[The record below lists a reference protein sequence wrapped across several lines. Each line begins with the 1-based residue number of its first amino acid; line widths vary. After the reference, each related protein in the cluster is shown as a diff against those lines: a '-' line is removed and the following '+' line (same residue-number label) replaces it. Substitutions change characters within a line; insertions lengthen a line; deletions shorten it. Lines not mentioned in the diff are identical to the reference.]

1 MTNNKKL
8 SDLNFDTKNANKHTA
23 KGQKALEDSLQK
35 YGAGRSILVDKNNN
49 IIAGNLTAEVF
60 GQIGLEEVQI
70 VESDG
75 KKLIVVKRTDIDI
88 NSKAG
93 RELAISDNRAS
104 ELSLNWDSD
113 ALKDIQENF
122 KVDLSEFFSNK
133 ELKLLGLDNINLNE
147 ENFEFADEIKTDIV
161 LGDLFEIGEHR
172 LLCGDST
179 DSDQVA
185 KLMNGQKADMVF
197 TDPPYGVNYEKKAK
211 LILGRKQ
218 DAKIEGD
225 NIKIDFLKVIIL
237 NSFCNINKNLRD
249 GGVYYICSPQ
259 GGQLGIMMMMMIE
272 AGIECR
278 HIIIWKKDSPV
289 FSMGR
294 LDYDYQH
301 EPILYGWKKNHKHY
315 GEGIYKTSVW
325 DIARPKISKLHP
337 TMKPIELIENAI
349 LNSSVVDNIILD
361 LFLGSGS
368 TMVASHQLKRKCY
381 GMEIEPKY
389 CQVILDRMI
398 KLDPSLKIIKNGKH
412 S

>member
-1 MTNNKKL
+1 MSNFKKL

-49 IIAGNLTAEVF
+49 IIAGNLTAEVA

-93 RELAISDNRAS
+93 RELAILDNRAS

-113 ALKDIQENF
+113 SLKDIQDNF

-147 ENFEFADEIKTDIV
+147 EDFQFPDEIKTDIV

-185 KLMNGQKADMVF
+185 KLMNGQKADISF
-197 TDPPYGVNYEKKAK
+197 TSPPYNAGKSEMLSGNTHTTDNKYNEYNDNQKQSDYLDLLVGFTNNALLFSDY
-211 LILGRKQ
+211 LI
-218 DAKIEGD
+218 
-225 NIKIDFLKVIIL
+225 
-237 NSFCNINKNLRD
+237 CNIQSLAGNK
-249 GGVYYICSPQ
+249 
-259 GGQLGIMMMMMIE
+259 
-272 AGIECR
+272 
-278 HIIIWKKDSPV
+278 
-289 FSMGR
+289 
-294 LDYDYQH
+294 
-301 EPILYGWKKNHKHY
+301 
-315 GEGIYKTSVW
+315 
-325 DIARPKISKLHP
+325 IA
-337 TMKPIELIENAI
+337 LIEYLNHSKKSDLNHRNYGDFESNLLLVAGLHLLCHQNI
-349 LNSSVVDNIILD
+349 LLD
-361 LFLGSGS
+361 LL
-368 TMVASHQLKRKCY
+368 
-381 GMEIEPKY
+381 
-389 CQVILDRMI
+389 
-398 KLDPSLKIIKNGKH
+398 SLLH
-412 S
+412 TRLW